1 MEIIPVIDVARGK
14 VVRAVKGDRANYWTI
29 ETQLAPSHEPVAIAK
44 ALKALHPFRK
54 IYVADLD
61 GIEGRGRN
69 VHLAPSLSGVFSGAE
84 IWIDAGT
91 GSRGAARAVLAAP
104 VTTLVIGS
112 ESLESVSA
120 LKEIVAEAPGRT
132 VLSLDFRGDEFMG
145 PDALLKDAS
154 LWPGRVI
161 VMTLA
166 RVGSDEGPDVARIR
180 DIARRAGGRRIFAA
194 GGIRHR
200 IDLDAVKAALKE
212 MRQRGWNITESQVTK
227 GVTGIAAPIFDDR
240 RGVLGSLSLTVGR
253 TKLAEAEIR
262 AISDRV
268 SFCARIVT
276 TALSGAKIP

>member
-1 MEIIPVIDVARGK
+1 MDVIPVIDVARGK
-14 VVRAVKGDRANYWTI
+14 VVRAVKGDRANYQPI
-29 ETQLAPSHEPVAIAK
+29 ETSLSASNEPVAIAK
-44 ALKALHPFRK
+44 ALRALHPFRK

-69 VHLAPSLSGVFSGAE
+69 VHLAPSLSSVFTGAE

-112 ESLESVSA
+112 ESLESVAA
-120 LKEIVAEAPGRT
+120 LREIVAEAPGRT
-132 VLSLDFRGDEFMG
+132 ILSLDFRGEEFMG
-145 PDALLKDAS
+145 PDALLKDPS

-180 DIARRAGGRRIFAA
+180 DIARRAGGRRVFAA

-200 IDLDAVKAALKE
+200 LDLDAVKAAGASGALLATALHEKKITAGDLKE
-212 MRQRGWNITESQVTK
+212 
-227 GVTGIAAPIFDDR
+227 IA
-240 RGVLGSLSLTVGR
+240 GR
-253 TKLAEAEIR
+253 
-262 AISDRV
+262 
-268 SFCARIVT
+268 
-276 TALSGAKIP
+276 